1 MISTVTT
8 FPETEPEERQKNKTG
23 LEGFHSV
30 HAYSSALKKKKK
42 FKIEVNSSQSAT
54 KPPDSCFCKT
64 NTGLGHIQGGI
75 WLDHQSLTIVW

>member
-8 FPETEPEERQKNKTG
+8 FPETEPEERQNNKTG

-30 HAYSSALKKKKK
+30 HAYSSALKKK

>member
-30 HAYSSALKKKKK
+30 HAYSSAFKKKK